1 MVQPRNKF
9 VLDDAAIEQALA
21 LVPAAPIPEQMD
33 VALQLSQ
40 CGDKLAIDEEFVCSI
55 CHNVAWKAEECA

>member
-9 VLDDAAIEQALA
+9 VLEDAAIEQALA

-33 VALQLSQ
+33 VAL
-40 CGDKLAIDEEFVCSI
+40 
-55 CHNVAWKAEECA
+55 

>member
-33 VALQLSQ
+33 VAL
-40 CGDKLAIDEEFVCSI
+40 
-55 CHNVAWKAEECA
+55 